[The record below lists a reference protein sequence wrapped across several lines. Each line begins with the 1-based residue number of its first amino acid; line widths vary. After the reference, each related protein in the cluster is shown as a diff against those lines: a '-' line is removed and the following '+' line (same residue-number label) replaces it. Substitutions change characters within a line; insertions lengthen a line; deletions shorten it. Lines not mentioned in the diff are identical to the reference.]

1 MANDIFISICGDL
14 FGTRG
19 EGEGGRLNG
28 ARIYD
33 PIVFISRHSREHTEE
48 NHNITYIIIIIIVMP
63 HRVELL
69 YSGRT
74 IMHLEFRL

>member
-14 FGTRG
+14 SGTRW
-19 EGEGGRLNG
+19 EGEGGRLTG

-33 PIVFISRHSREHTEE
+33 PIVFISRRAREHTEK

-63 HRVELL
+63 HGVELL

-74 IMHLEFRL
+74 IMHLDYKI